1 MLDIGQLAQGYV
13 AQSAPTGPAPIDAAF
28 DKALAGIEM
37 VGAGVLAAY
46 LNARS
51 PSEGKSYHESFG
63 YPTDGLAAIGCII
76 AGLLFRSPHVL
87 RIGIG
92 VGIETGVRYGL
103 QKGLQD
109 RRADE
114 AKQLQTKTKK
124 MEVLQGGKP
133 STALEKPA
141 SEAFQKVQT
150 SP

>member
-1 MLDIGQLAQGYV
+1 MLDIAQLAQAY
-13 AQSAPTGPAPIDAAF
+13 ANPTEPAKAPIDAAF
-28 DKALAGIEM
+28 DKALAGVEM

-63 YPTDGLAAIGCII
+63 YPTDGMVAVGCVL

-109 RRADE
+109 RRAEE
-114 AKQLQTKTKK
+114 AKQLQGKAK

-133 STALEKPA
+133 STAITKPA
-141 SEAFQKVQT
+141 SEAFEKVST
-150 SP
+150 SK